1 MHAKK
6 RIDAQP
12 GLKLPLNS
20 LLDILSSSETDHFT
34 RSATLIWLR
43 RALSRASSEQQ
54 FDNVSIL
61 KVPRAFRCGVC
72 SI

>member
-12 GLKLPLNS
+12 DLQLPLNS
-20 LLDILSSSETDHFT
+20 LLDILSSNEKDHVT

-43 RALSRASSEQQ
+43 RAFSRAPSEQKLE
-54 FDNVSIL
+54 NVS
-61 KVPRAFRCGVC
+61 
-72 SI
+72 S